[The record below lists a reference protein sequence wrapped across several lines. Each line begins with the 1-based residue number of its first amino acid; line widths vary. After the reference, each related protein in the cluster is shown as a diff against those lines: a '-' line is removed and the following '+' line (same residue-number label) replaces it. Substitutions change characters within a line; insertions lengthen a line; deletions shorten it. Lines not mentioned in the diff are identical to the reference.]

1 MVWLITTILRPNN
14 RPCSGGTHVLH
25 GWRNS
30 RPKSHQERSWP
41 LFWFFFWNMGGIF
54 VSDCLLKGQIVLAE
68 FYSNLLCWLK
78 NKFKKK
84 KKSVK
89 PQKCVLFCLQDNAP
103 AHKTSD
109 ILKNFGFQPP
119 YSPGLALSTSC
130 FPTLKRVWKGVNFQ
144 RCWQQQSSIS
154 VIIYQLLF
162 WMGLMYQARW
172 TLEWRHGITTHN
184 SRSFKS

>member
-84 KKSVK
+84 KK
-89 PQKCVLFCLQDNAP
+89 KCEATEMCSLLFARQCTCSQDIWHFEEFWVSATLLTRSCSIYFLFPNL
-103 AHKTSD
+103 KT
-109 ILKNFGFQPP
+109 
-119 YSPGLALSTSC
+119 C
-130 FPTLKRVWKGVNFQ
+130 LKRSKLSEMLAATEQYF
-144 RCWQQQSSIS
+144 SDYIS
-154 VIIYQLLF
+154 ALVLDGFDVPSTMNIRMTTWNNNTQL
-162 WMGLMYQARW
+162 
-172 TLEWRHGITTHN
+172 
-184 SRSFKS
+184 